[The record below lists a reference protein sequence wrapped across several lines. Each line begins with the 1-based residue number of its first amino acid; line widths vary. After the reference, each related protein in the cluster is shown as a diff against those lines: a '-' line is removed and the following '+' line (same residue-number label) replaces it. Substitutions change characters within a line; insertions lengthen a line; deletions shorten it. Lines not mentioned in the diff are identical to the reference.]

1 MSIKRYIADADNTIT
16 NAYKASLTIRGTGS
30 NMGASDV
37 LEVFS
42 IYGQESSSSIET
54 SRVLINFPISDIAAD
69 RTSGTIPISGAV
81 NFRLNMYNAEHSE
94 TLPTSFTLNVAPL
107 SRSWDEGTGLDMEEY
122 TDIGA
127 SSWERS
133 THSTFWN
140 DAGADM
146 WPATSSFS
154 LFSQSFDG
162 GTENLEVDI
171 TGLVEEWLAGAK
183 PRYGVAISL
192 LGSQEDDNNSYY
204 TKRLFARGSEFF
216 FKRPSLEARWD
227 SAVNDNRGNFYLSS
241 SLASSADNKNTLYL
255 YNYVRGQLKN
265 IPSVGTGSIYVKLYT
280 SSSGGDELTSNATP
294 INPITGGW
302 SDTGVYTASF
312 GLTTTASLVYDRW
325 LSGALVFHTGSF
337 KTTTLDTSR
346 INPNPTYYTTATNL
360 RAEYFS
366 NETARL
372 RFFVRKKDW
381 SPTIYTKAVAAIE
394 GEYIEDAYYQIIRP
408 HDGVKAI
415 EYGTGSLNHT
425 RLSYDVSGSY
435 FDLDMSLLEKDYAY
449 YVKLVYYINGK
460 YNEQPE
466 TFKFRVE

>member
-1 MSIKRYIADADNTIT
+1 M
-16 NAYKASLTIRGTGS
+16 
-30 NMGASDV
+30 
-37 LEVFS
+37 
-42 IYGQESSSSIET
+42 
-54 SRVLINFPISDIAAD
+54 
-69 RTSGTIPISGAV
+69 
-81 NFRLNMYNAEHSE
+81 
-94 TLPTSFTLNVAPL
+94 
-107 SRSWDEGTGLDMEEY
+107 
-122 TDIGA
+122 
-127 SSWERS
+127 
-133 THSTFWN
+133 
-140 DAGADM
+140 
-146 WPATSSFS
+146 
-154 LFSQSFDG
+154 FSQSFDG

-171 TGLVEEWLAGAK
+171 TGLVEEWLASAK

-192 LGSQEDDNNSYY
+192 LGSQEDDNSSYY
-204 TKRLFARGSEFF
+204 TKRFFARGSEFF

-227 SAVNDNRGNFYLSS
+227 STIKDNRGNFYLSS
-241 SLASSADNKNTLYL
+241 SLASSADNNNTLYL

-265 IPSVGTGSIYVKLYT
+265 IPSIGTGSVYVKLYT

-302 SDTGVYTASF
+302 SETGVYTASF

-325 LSGALVFHTGSF
+325 LSGSSVFHTGSF
-337 KTTTLDTSR
+337 KTATLNTSR
-346 INPNPTYYTTATNL
+346 INPSPTYYTTATNL
-360 RAEYFS
+360 RAEYYS

-381 SPTIYTKAVAAIE
+381 SPTIYTKATSEIE